1 MFRFLRQGLR
11 EGCRWA
17 RGAKSSPF
25 TPPFFDG
32 GPSIAPCTRRVRGP
46 SKFLPWERSRF
57 RPQRFPMRALGAAN
71 FCKKGVTVGNKGRR
85 VTTVNSRRIFY
96 SFPTVPSVR
105 IVALIVTHTDWV
117 CRVARVL
124 YLFYY
129 FDMVA
134 TIVLLRVVVSDYTYQ
149 DIKDC
154 GRILLG

>member
-1 MFRFLRQGLR
+1 MR
-11 EGCRWA
+11 EIAKHTA
-17 RGAKSSPF
+17 R
-25 TPPFFDG
+25 
-32 GPSIAPCTRRVRGP
+32 I
-46 SKFLPWERSRF
+46 ER
-57 RPQRFPMRALGAAN
+57 AAEQ
-71 FCKKGVTVGNKGRR
+71 KEAE
-85 VTTVNSRRIFY
+85 
-96 SFPTVPSVR
+96 R

>member
-1 MFRFLRQGLR
+1 MPLPILGSRLLILINST
-11 EGCRWA
+11 A
-17 RGAKSSPF
+17 
-25 TPPFFDG
+25 FFW
-32 GPSIAPCTRRVRGP
+32 
-46 SKFLPWERSRF
+46 L
-57 RPQRFPMRALGAAN
+57 
-71 FCKKGVTVGNKGRR
+71 
-85 VTTVNSRRIFY
+85 
-96 SFPTVPSVR
+96 

>member
-1 MFRFLRQGLR
+1 MIDQDRPGLATLYNS
-11 EGCRWA
+11 G
-17 RGAKSSPF
+17 K
-25 TPPFFDG
+25 D
-32 GPSIAPCTRRVRGP
+32 TRM
-46 SKFLPWERSRF
+46 
-57 RPQRFPMRALGAAN
+57 Q
-71 FCKKGVTVGNKGRR
+71 
-85 VTTVNSRRIFY
+85 
-96 SFPTVPSVR
+96 

>member
-1 MFRFLRQGLR
+1 MILFIGR
-11 EGCRWA
+11 ESQPR
-17 RGAKSSPF
+17 K
-25 TPPFFDG
+25 
-32 GPSIAPCTRRVRGP
+32 
-46 SKFLPWERSRF
+46 L
-57 RPQRFPMRALGAAN
+57 
-71 FCKKGVTVGNKGRR
+71 
-85 VTTVNSRRIFY
+85 
-96 SFPTVPSVR
+96 
-105 IVALIVTHTDWV
+105 IVALVVTHTDWV

>member
-1 MFRFLRQGLR
+1 MT
-11 EGCRWA
+11 A
-17 RGAKSSPF
+17 
-25 TPPFFDG
+25 TY
-32 GPSIAPCTRRVRGP
+32 
-46 SKFLPWERSRF
+46 RSECS
-57 RPQRFPMRALGAAN
+57 Q
-71 FCKKGVTVGNKGRR
+71 
-85 VTTVNSRRIFY
+85 
-96 SFPTVPSVR
+96 

-154 GRILLG
+154 GRIFLG